1 MFSIL
6 YQNNVLIIGSSEP
19 FIPVTE
25 SFLTRSGFIKRHER
39 RMEMESSSPYDTIQS
54 VSEMLQMYGIIE
66 LDAICRRIL
75 DETKAAQL
83 NFRETV
89 DKAASLKE
97 KDGEYWKNQDMIV
110 PKLDPDVSLKWY
122 QKMPVAHSLTLE
134 NSANFSVPGS
144 GKTWMGYSAFL
155 KSKYEEKT
163 VDKLLVVAPL
173 AAFRPWETE
182 YVAMTG
188 PSSKREILRITGDQH
203 SRGCLFKDAV
213 PLYDKF
219 LISHS
224 MVSREQEN
232 LKRMMQD
239 SRFMVIVDESHN
251 IKRWDGKRATT
262 LHDIAPLAK
271 KRMILSGTPMPKSL
285 EDLWSQFTFLYPDK
299 SILGTWFRYQQE
311 CKSTDMMRDVS
322 SRLSP
327 YFVRVSKDML
337 NLPKPVFNPK
347 NTDCR
352 PTVVSMNPVQ
362 RRIYDGIALKIRQN
376 VEQFRV
382 DAVALEKFRKSA
394 MIYLIEAATDPSLLT
409 KDSTYPS
416 EEIESDGL
424 SILELLAQYPKLRSE
439 QPGKIKMAVQLAKE
453 TLEGG
458 GKVIIWCSFIN
469 TIKKMSEYMGNAG
482 YESVR
487 IWGEVPRDE
496 EVNPEFNREGE
507 IEKFKTDDRYNV
519 LIANPSSLAESVSLH
534 KVCHHA
540 IYVDRTFN
548 GAHYMQSLERIHRI
562 GLDPEVRTRYD
573 ILQSDRSIDQ
583 TIHERLALK
592 QSAMEEFL
600 KSDKLGVY
608 GPDDIGMSGFD
619 ESYAG
624 DFDAV
629 MKDMGRHVDDI

>member
-1 MFSIL
+1 MFNIL
-6 YQNNVLIIGSSEP
+6 YQDKVLIIESNDP
-19 FIPVTE
+19 FIPVIE
-25 SFLTRSGFIKRHER
+25 SFLSRHGFIKRHEL
-39 RMEMESSSPYDTIQS
+39 RMEIKSSNPYDTIQS
-54 VSEMLQMYGIIE
+54 VNEMLQMYGAID
-66 LDAICRRIL
+66 LDTGCRRIL
-75 DETKAAQL
+75 DEANAARLHFQ
-83 NFRETV
+83 ETV
-89 DKAASLKE
+89 EKAASLKV
-97 KDGEYWKNQDMIV
+97 KDGEYWKTRDIAV
-110 PKLDPDVSLKWY
+110 PKLDSGVSLKWY
-122 QKMPVAHSLTLE
+122 QKMPVVHSMTLG
-134 NSANFSVPGS
+134 NTANFSVPGS
-144 GKTWMGYSAFL
+144 GKTWMGYATFL
-155 KSKYEEKT
+155 KSKYEEGT
-163 VDKLLVVAPL
+163 IDKLLVVAPL

-182 YVAMTG
+182 YAVMTG
-188 PSSKREILRITGDQH
+188 SSSKSEILRITGDQY
-203 SRGCLFKDAV
+203 SRGRLFQYAV
-213 PLYDKF
+213 PRHDKF

-251 IKRWDGKRATT
+251 IKRWDGKRATA

-285 EDLWSQFTFLYPDK
+285 EDLWSQFTFLYPNK
-299 SILGTWFRYQQE
+299 SVLGTWLRYQQE
-311 CKSTDMMRDVS
+311 CKSTGVARDIS
-322 SRLSP
+322 SRLNP

-337 NLPKPVFNPK
+337 NLPKPTFNPK
-347 NTDCR
+347 NADCR
-352 PTVVSMNPVQ
+352 PTVVPMNPVQ

-376 VEQFRV
+376 VEQFRI

-394 MIYLIEAATDPSLLT
+394 MIYLIEASTDPSLLT

-416 EEIESDGL
+416 EEIESEGL
-424 SILELLAQYPKLRSE
+424 EMLELLAQYPKLRSE
-439 QPGKIKMAVQLAKE
+439 QPGKIKMAVQLARE
-453 TLEGG
+453 TLDDG

-469 TIKKMSEYMGNAG
+469 TIKKMSEYIKHAG
-482 YESVR
+482 YESVQ
-487 IWGEVPRDE
+487 ILGEVPRDE

-534 KVCHHA
+534 RVCHHA

-548 GAHYMQSLERIHRI
+548 GAHYMQSLERIHRV
-562 GLDPEVRTRYD
+562 GLDPEARTRYD

-592 QSAMEEFL
+592 QRAMEEFL

-608 GPDDIGMSGFD
+608 GPDDVVMSGFD
-619 ESYAG
+619 EGYAE

-629 MKDMGRHVDDI
+629 MKDMSRNVGDI